1 MIFVLFSACVFFFF
15 MGSDNADYG
24 NFNRFFNWICRP
36 FWFWLALVDYC
47 LVYYWLVFLVLSNIS
62 FFGPFSRSFQF
73 SPCKL
78 YIFTVFFF
86 FWKLIF
92 SMNFTCY
99 GFKFSSLPFKKAIHP
114 VCFLKKV
121 LHWSRIKNS
130 FFVSIK
136 KKSSQSFNGLPNL
149 IQIEFKIKLD

>member
-1 MIFVLFSACVFFFF
+1 MSAHDLCFVLGMCFFFF
-15 MGSDNADYG
+15 FWAVIVPIMGILIGFLTGFVGSFDFG
-24 NFNRFFNWICRP
+24 WRWWTI
-36 FWFWLALVDYC
+36 C

-86 FWKLIF
+86 FFFLRKLIF

-99 GFKFSSLPFKKAIHP
+99 GFKFSSLPFKK
-114 VCFLKKV
+114 CDTSGLFSRKV
-121 LHWSRIKNS
+121 LHWSRIKYS
-130 FFVSIK
+130 FFGSIK
-136 KKSSQSFNGLPNL
+136 KKSSQSFNY
-149 IQIEFKIKLD
+149 

>member
-1 MIFVLFSACVFFFF
+1 
-15 MGSDNADYG
+15 
-24 NFNRFFNWICRP
+24 
-36 FWFWLALVDYC
+36 LVDYC

-86 FWKLIF
+86 FFFLRKLIF

-99 GFKFSSLPFKKAIHP
+99 GFKFSSLPLKK
-114 VCFLKKV
+114 CDTSGLFSRKV
-121 LHWSRIKNS
+121 LHWSRIKYS
-130 FFVSIK
+130 FFGSIK
-136 KKSSQSFNGLPNL
+136 KKSSQSFNY
-149 IQIEFKIKLD
+149 

>member
-1 MIFVLFSACVFFFF
+1 MLCSLHVFFFF
-15 MGSDNADYG
+15 FFWAVILPIMGILIGFLIGFVGSFD
-24 NFNRFFNWICRP
+24 FCWRWWTI
-36 FWFWLALVDYC
+36 C
-47 LVYYWLVFLVLSNIS
+47 LVYYWLVLLVLSNFS